1 MNQYKRTF
9 VKISALVA
17 AASVVSAPVRAADA
31 SALAKASQNP
41 IANLISVPFENNAN
55 FNAGPDDKVL
65 NVLNV
70 KPVIPVKLN
79 ETWSLINRAIFP
91 IISQPGV
98 SGTPES
104 DRKNGLGDTV
114 YQGFFTP
121 TKPGKV
127 IWGIGP
133 EIQIPTHSSYRLGN
147 DRWAAGPALVVLTM
161 PGHWVVGGLL
171 SQVWDFTSG
180 DDEHISSL
188 TAQPFAN
195 YNFGKGWYVTSAPVI
210 TANWKA
216 DSGEKWTVPLG
227 GGVGRVM
234 HWGKQPVNLKAA
246 VYGNV
251 VKPDDGPDYNVQL
264 SLTFMF
270 PE

>member
-1 MNQYKRTF
+1 MNHYRW
-9 VKISALVA
+9 A
-17 AASVVSAPVRAADA
+17 AAKAVVLLSVTSVLSVPVFAADA
-31 SALAKASQNP
+31 GALAKASQNP
-41 IANLISVPFENNAN
+41 VANLIQVPFENNSN

-70 KPVIPVKLN
+70 KPVVPVKLG
-79 ETWSLINRAIFP
+79 EEWTLINRAIVP

-98 SGTPES
+98 DGTS
-104 DRKNGLGDTV
+104 VGRKNGIGDTV

-133 EIQIPTHSSYRLGN
+133 EVQLPTHSNSRLGN
-147 DRWAAGPALVVLTM
+147 NRWAAGPAAVVLMM
-161 PGHWVVGGLL
+161 PGHWVVGGLA
-171 SQVWDFTSG
+171 SQIWDITDSG
-180 DDEHISSL
+180 DEDISLL
-188 TAQPFAN
+188 TLQPFAN
-195 YNFGKGWYVTSAPVI
+195 YNFGGGWYVSSAPVI
-210 TANWKA
+210 TADWEA
-216 DSGEKWTVPLG
+216 DGEQWTVPLG

-234 HWGKQPVNLKAA
+234 HLGKQAVNLKAA

-251 VKPDDGPDYNVQL
+251 IKPDGGPDYNVQL
-264 SLTFMF
+264 SLTLMF